1 MRLWLPAAAA
11 VAAAVARNLLIPVAT
26 ATATATTIKKIE
38 RKRTTATLFQMAI
51 GRRLRPSISC
61 HCSLTA
67 DRWTLI
73 DSPLRQTIAA
83 VLIVF

>member
-26 ATATATTIKKIE
+26 ATTIKKKIE